1 MNFPFQWSDMLVSW
15 RVLNVS
21 IFLRG
26 SSNAVYV
33 KFLRDFQ
40 EKHRALFGLAI
51 NIRASV
57 CVWSGIEQLGIL
69 LGGYVGDEHNY
80 FGVILGM
87 NTTTYHNYFRVI
99 LGEVVC
105 LRFPLLFLKMYH
117 GSTKWRHLCKGY
129 IYIYLHMS
137 SILAGKIFTI
147 CGSPEEKGMLTYS
160 QLKRFQVYNS
170 NPLPIGSMYG
180 IFT

>member
-57 CVWSGIEQLGIL
+57 CVWSGIDQLGIL

-129 IYIYLHMS
+129 IYIY
-137 SILAGKIFTI
+137 IFI
-147 CGSPEEKGMLTYS
+147 CLPFLQEKYS
-160 QLKRFQVYNS
+160 QSVDHPRKRACWRIHNWNDSKYTIQTHY
-170 NPLPIGSMYG
+170 P
-180 IFT
+180 

>member
-15 RVLNVS
+15 RVLNVT

-40 EKHRALFGLAI
+40 EQHRALFGLVI
-51 NIRASV
+51 NIRAFV

-69 LGGYVGDEHNY
+69 LGSYVGDEHNY

-87 NTTTYHNYFRVI
+87 NTTTYHNYFRVMLDEKSI
-99 LGEVVC
+99 Q
-105 LRFPLLFLKMYH
+105 LF
-117 GSTKWRHLCKGY
+117 
-129 IYIYLHMS
+129 
-137 SILAGKIFTI
+137 AG
-147 CGSPEEKGMLTYS
+147 GL
-160 QLKRFQVYNS
+160 
-170 NPLPIGSMYG
+170 
-180 IFT
+180 